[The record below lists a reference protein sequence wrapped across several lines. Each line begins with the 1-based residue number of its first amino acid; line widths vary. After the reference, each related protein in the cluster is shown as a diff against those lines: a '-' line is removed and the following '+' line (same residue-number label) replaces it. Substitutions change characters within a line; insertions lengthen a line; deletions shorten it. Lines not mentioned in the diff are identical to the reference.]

1 MRRITL
7 LILFFVATVTR
18 LSAQT
23 VSDFES
29 QFLPTADTFYVDA
42 SYPGMDNGFYDGFIY
57 YPCVYDTTWQI
68 ETVNSVQD
76 TVVIPQWNSGFVY
89 SNVRNIIADTITNQA
104 AAITDSG
111 YLSNTYA
118 VAKGNQTYV
127 RLVGPG
133 SDVPL
138 RSMMITNSTYAYLN
152 MRDGKNGSKK
162 FGGTTGTDPDYLKL
176 EIAGYGPDKNG
187 NALLIDTTSIYLA
200 NFSSSQ
206 HFVVD
211 WQYVDLSAM
220 GVLYSDT
227 ALKLIDSA
235 DLMKR
240 HVDSLTFTLVS
251 SDNSVNAMAAHSY
264 FCIDNLT
271 TNESL
276 NSVKN
281 VTGYVAKVY
290 PNPATNVLYISLKDN
305 AVQQLVVFD
314 MAGHM
319 VTSTPVNSTEMQINT
334 SGYSP
339 GTYILKLLGAGNSAT
354 VRFVKQ

>member
-18 LSAQT
+18 LNAQT

-42 SYPGMDNGFYDGFIY
+42 SYPGTDNGFYDGLVY

-68 ETVNSVQD
+68 DTLNTVVD
-76 TVVIPQWNSGFVY
+76 TVIIPHWNSGFVY
-89 SNVRNIIADTITNQA
+89 SNVRNIITDTITNQA

-118 VAKGNQTYV
+118 VAKGAQTYV

-138 RSMMITNSTYAYLN
+138 RSLMITNSTYAYLN

-162 FGGTTGTDPDYLKL
+162 FGGATGTDPDYLRL
-176 EIAGYGPDKNG
+176 VITGY
-187 NALLIDTTSIYLA
+187 NADSNNIERLIDSTVVYLA
-200 NFSSSQ
+200 DFRTPAQYILNT
-206 HFVVD
+206 
-211 WQYVDLSAM
+211 WQNVDLSSM
-220 GVLYSDT
+220 VQVYDT
-227 ALKLIDSA
+227 AL
-235 DLMKR
+235 R
-240 HVDSLTFTLVS
+240 HVDSLTFKFES
-251 SDNSVNAMAAHSY
+251 SDNSTTAMAAHSY

-276 NSVKN
+276 ISVKN
-281 VTGYVAKVY
+281 VTAYVAKVY

-314 MAGHM
+314 MAGRV
-319 VTSTPVNSTEMQINT
+319 VTNMPVNNTEMQINT
-334 SGYSP
+334 SGYAP